1 MANII
6 TINEFVQDL
15 KIAQLSE
22 ASVANSVTAL
32 ITKWEP
38 RFLAMVMGLKLSKEF
53 IAGIAVT
60 PTPDPKWVAIR
71 DGAEYENPFTE
82 ELVKYYGIKHS
93 IASYVY
99 WQYQGQN
106 STQTVGQG
114 ESLPGSENSGRV
126 SPGSKM
132 WASWASIKEDCQSL
146 FNFLYVNDTNYD
158 LDSEDFTE
166 TCHGYFL
173 NSASEDLFESRNEFD
188 I

>member
-6 TINEFVQDL
+6 TINDFVQDL

-22 ASVANSVTAL
+22 PSVAQVVTNL

-38 RFLAMVMGLKLSKEF
+38 RFLAMVMGLTLSKEF
-53 IAGIAVT
+53 IAGIGAG
-60 PTPDPKWVAIR
+60 TPDPKWIAIR
-71 DGAEYENPFTE
+71 DGAEYEDPFTE
-82 ELVKYYGIKHS
+82 KLVKYYGIKHS
-93 IASYVY
+93 IASYIY

-106 STQTVGQG
+106 ATQTVGQG

-132 WASWASIKEDCQSL
+132 WLAWASIKEDCQNL

-158 LDSEDFTE
+158 LESEDFTE

-173 NSASEDLFESRNEFD
+173 DAASEELFESRNEFD